1 MSPRTAVKVS
11 ALVLFLAY
19 CYGYFGWAIAAA
31 AVAGVA
37 WFAQR
42 GWQATV
48 DGVIAERQRHER
60 IAARADIQDAQVANG
75 DPRGVY
81 GNWPPT
87 S

>member
-1 MSPRTAVKVS
+1 MTTQRVAAIVGTVF
-11 ALVLFLAY
+11 FLAY
-19 CYGYFGWAIAAA
+19 CYGYFGFALAAA
-31 AVAGVA
+31 AVVGVA
-37 WFAQR
+37 WCAHR

-48 DGVIAERQRHER
+48 DGAIVERQRHER

-81 GNWPPT
+81 GDA